1 MINLKGDKMRIVET
15 KRVPIA
21 VCTYR
26 ELMNRFRE
34 QSIKMNKSM
43 SRRIEEFVIKELE
56 KEEGK

>member
-1 MINLKGDKMRIVET
+1 MINSKGDKMRIVET

-34 QSIKMNKSM
+34 QSIKMMNYTISSKKLQNNVKN
-43 SRRIEEFVIKELE
+43 IV
-56 KEEGK
+56 